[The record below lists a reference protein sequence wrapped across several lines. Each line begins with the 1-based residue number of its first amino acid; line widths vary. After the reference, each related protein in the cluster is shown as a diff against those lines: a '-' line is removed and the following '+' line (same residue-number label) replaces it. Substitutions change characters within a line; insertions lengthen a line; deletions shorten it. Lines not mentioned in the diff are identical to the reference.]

1 LLLQEPEAQ
10 EGLEEQE
17 APRKTRRQQ
26 QAAAAAEAQQQPQG
40 PVRSTRS
47 RSSKQQQQQQEE
59 DLVVQAQQHE
69 QGEEQQQ
76 DKQQQGD
83 QLDDFQQ
90 DAELADSIQGLLQQS
105 EVNPVLLLRP
115 NADMADATR
124 RAAKVGVGLLTFCP
138 NATAGTFF
146 DPVCGRLAQL

>member
-1 LLLQEPEAQ
+1 MPQEPEAH

-26 QAAAAAEAQQQPQG
+26 QAAAAAEAQQQQQQR

-47 RSSKQQQQQQEE
+47 RSSKQQQEQQDE
-59 DLVVQAQQHE
+59 DLDVQAQQHG
-69 QGEEQQQ
+69 QGEQQQ
-76 DKQQQGD
+76 QNEQQQQQQGD

-124 RAAKVGVGLLTFCP
+124 RAAKVGFLLFMSVQV
-138 NATAGTFF
+138 A
-146 DPVCGRLAQL
+146 